1 MIILHKQVTMTLLL
15 VGIDLLSGDNMSTIE
30 FEVQAKNGIIKIP
43 DQYKELENAFLKIK
57 IQQQTMK
64 PGNNKKLIIKNL
76 LERII
81 RKNVFKNITAQTNG
95 RGT

>member
-1 MIILHKQVTMTLLL
+1 
-15 VGIDLLSGDNMSTIE
+15 MSTIE
-30 FEVQAKNGIIKIP
+30 FEAQVKNGIIRIP

-57 IQQQTMK
+57 IQPQTMK

-81 RKNVFKNITAQTNG
+81 RKNIFKNITSPEEWQRNLRDEWEKGIA
-95 RGT
+95 